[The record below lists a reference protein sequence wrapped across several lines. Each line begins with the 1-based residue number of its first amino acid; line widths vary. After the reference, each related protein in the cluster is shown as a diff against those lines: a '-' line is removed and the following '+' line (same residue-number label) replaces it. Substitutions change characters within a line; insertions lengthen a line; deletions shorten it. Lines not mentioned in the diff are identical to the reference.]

1 MDPWGA
7 VSFNLFGFYNPNSGS
22 FSSRKHKNSLKT
34 SPKTA
39 PTEDSWYILDELW
52 TELAKKGL
60 IQQIPSELKIRI
72 REELC
77 YKDGEEELSDE
88 FSS

>member
-7 VSFNLFGFYNPNSGS
+7 VSFNLFGFYNPNSS
-22 FSSRKHKNSLKT
+22 YDSSKSRKSSLQNL
-34 SPKTA
+34 SSSSSQ
-39 PTEDSWYILDELW
+39 TEDSWYILDELW

-60 IQQIPSELKIRI
+60 IQQIPTDLKLRI

-77 YKDGEEELSDE
+77 YKEGEEEIPK
-88 FSS
+88 